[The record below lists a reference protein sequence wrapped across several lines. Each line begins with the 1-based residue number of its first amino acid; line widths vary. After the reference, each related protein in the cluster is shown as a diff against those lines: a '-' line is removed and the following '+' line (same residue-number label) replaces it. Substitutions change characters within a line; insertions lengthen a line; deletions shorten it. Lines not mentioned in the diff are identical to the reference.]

1 MQIDQ
6 AVQAAL
12 DLDRLAV
19 VGVSRAG
26 DSPANAIARRLRE
39 TEHQVFAV
47 NPSAEAIDEHPTWPD
62 LLAIEGGVQ
71 GVVVVTR
78 PEQAREVAAQAAAA
92 GAEWIWFHQGFGPVS
107 FDDETLRI
115 AHDAGLKVISA
126 GCPMMYCCPDGF
138 HRCARAVFR
147 LFGRI
152 PGEIEV

>member
-6 AVQAAL
+6 AVQAFL

-47 NPSAEAIDEHPTWPD
+47 NPSA
-62 LLAIEGGVQ
+62 VQ